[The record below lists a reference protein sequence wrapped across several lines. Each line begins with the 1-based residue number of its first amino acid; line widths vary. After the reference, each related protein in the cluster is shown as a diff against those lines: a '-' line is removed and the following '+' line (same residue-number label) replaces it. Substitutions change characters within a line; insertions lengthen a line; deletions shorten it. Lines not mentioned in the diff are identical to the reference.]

1 MKLLLVQEYNLILV
15 IVDRL
20 TKMVYFIPTMEKTLA
35 EGLARLFRDNV
46 WKLHG
51 LPKSI
56 ISDRGPQFT
65 AGLMRE
71 LNKMLGI
78 KSKIST
84 VFRPQTDGQME
95 KIN

>member
-1 MKLLLVQEYNLILV
+1 
-15 IVDRL
+15 
-20 TKMVYFIPTMEKTLA
+20 MVYFILTTERISA

-56 ISDRGPQFT
+56 ILDRGPQFT
-65 AGLMRE
+65 AGLMKE
-71 LNKMLGI
+71 LNKMLEI

-84 VFRPQTDGQME
+84 MSQTSFGP
-95 KIN
+95 

>member
-1 MKLLLVQEYNLILV
+1 V